1 VIEDQITPHAHDI
14 DGGPA
19 GGRCDPAAGSSLRQP
34 ALGRRSLCR
43 VGHAADQGNQCH
55 RDDGTD
61 QIAEYPSRNF
71 GSVQAVSD
79 LSFSLERRS
88 VTGFLGPKGG
98 GEPRYVIEA
107 LIVIV
112 PGELLPTWR
121 EVIFSC
127 ALAARIRHR
136 AANHSAAPGRSDT
149 LGAISRGPA
158 GRFIGR
164 G

>member
-88 VTGFLGPKGG
+88 VTGFLGPKG
-98 GEPRYVIEA
+98 
-107 LIVIV
+107 
-112 PGELLPTWR
+112 
-121 EVIFSC
+121 
-127 ALAARIRHR
+127 
-136 AANHSAAPGRSDT
+136 
-149 LGAISRGPA
+149 A
-158 GRFIGR
+158 GNPVT
-164 G
+164 